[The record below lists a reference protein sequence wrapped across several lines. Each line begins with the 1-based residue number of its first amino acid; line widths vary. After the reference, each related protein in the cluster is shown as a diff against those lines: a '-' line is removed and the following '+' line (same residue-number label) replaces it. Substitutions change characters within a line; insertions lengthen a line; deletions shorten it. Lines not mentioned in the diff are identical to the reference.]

1 MFQQIKLIITILF
14 TSITVLTSCAQNSN
28 NKITTQ
34 KNIAFLISM
43 VQINLKQ
50 QYFDKSKADILSNKL
65 AEMEREKLFDGV
77 TTEVAAQMITNM
89 LRKETNDKHFNIIA
103 YKVNPQTQQA
113 PAQAKPFTAGINSIK
128 ILKDNIGYLRWD
140 ACIAGEEAFKK
151 IRSALDSLASCK
163 QIIIDIS
170 ENPGGD
176 GASSAFI
183 NQFFYKSKAY
193 QTLLIKKC
201 TKDTDWHQS
210 EVIFNYTE
218 GPVFFDIPLYIIL
231 SDKTASAAEYFAF
244 TAKEMKRATILG
256 KTSAGAGNP
265 GNATGYSLNNSDTA
279 FWMFIP
285 NCQIKTRAGH
295 SIEGIG
301 VKPDKELVTNDWVK
315 ETVDY
320 ITSRKTFN

>member
-1 MFQQIKLIITILF
+1 MFQNIKLAVTVLF
-14 TSITVLTSCAQNSN
+14 FSISALTSCAQSDND
-28 NKITTQ
+28 KIATE
-34 KNIAFLISM
+34 KDISFLIA
-43 VQINLKQ
+43 VLPIQLKQ

-65 AEMEREKLFDGV
+65 AEMERKKLFEGV
-77 TTEVAAQMITNM
+77 TAEVAAQIVTDM
-89 LRKETNDKHFNIIA
+89 LRKETNDKHFNVVA
-103 YKVNPQTQQA
+103 YSVNPNPQQVQ
-113 PAQAKPFTAGINSIK
+113 AQAKPFTAGISSVK
-128 ILKDNIGYLRWD
+128 ILKDDIGYLKWD
-140 ACIAGEEAFKK
+140 ACIAGDEAFKK
-151 IRSALDSLASCK
+151 IRSALDSLAGCK

-176 GASSAFI
+176 GSSSAFI

-210 EVIFNYTE
+210 EVIFNYSE
-218 GPVFFDIPLYIIL
+218 GPSFFDIPLYIIL

-265 GNATGYSLNNSDTA
+265 GIGMGTSLGNSKTA

-285 NCQIKTRAGH
+285 NCQIKTREGH

-301 VKPDKELVTNDWVK
+301 VEPDKKLVTNDWVK

-320 ITSRKTFN
+320 ITSKKTSN

>member
-1 MFQQIKLIITILF
+1 MFHQIKLIISVLF
-14 TSITVLTSCAQNSN
+14 IFITVLTSCAQSGND
-28 NKITTQ
+28 KISTQ
-34 KNIAFLISM
+34 KDISFLIT
-43 VQINLKQ
+43 VLPIQLKQ
-50 QYFDKSKADILSNKL
+50 QYFDKSKAEILSNKI
-65 AEMEREKLFDGV
+65 AAMEREKLFEGV
-77 TTEVAAQMITNM
+77 TAEVAAQMVTDM
-89 LRKETNDKHFNIIA
+89 LRKETNDKHFNVVA
-103 YKVNPQTQQA
+103 YQVNPDPQQA
-113 PAQAKPFTAGINSIK
+113 QVQAKPFTAGISSIK
-128 ILKDNIGYLRWD
+128 ILKDNIGYLKWD

-151 IRSALDSLASCK
+151 IRSALDSLAGCK
-163 QIIIDIS
+163 QIIFDIS
-170 ENPGGD
+170 ENQGGD

-201 TKDTDWHQS
+201 NNDTGWHQS

-218 GPVFFDIPLYIIL
+218 GFAFFDIPLYIIL

-265 GNATGYSLNNSDTA
+265 GIGMGTSLGNSKTA

-285 NCQIKTRAGH
+285 NCQITTRSGH

-301 VKPDKELVTNDWVK
+301 VEPDKKLVTNDWVK

-320 ITSRKTFN
+320 ITSKKTSN